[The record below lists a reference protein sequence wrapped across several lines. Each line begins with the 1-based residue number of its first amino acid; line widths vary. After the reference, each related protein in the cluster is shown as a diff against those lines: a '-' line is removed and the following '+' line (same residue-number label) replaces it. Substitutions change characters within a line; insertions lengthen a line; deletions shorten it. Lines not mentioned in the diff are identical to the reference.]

1 MACNLFSGCSKCS
14 MSLIIVIILLLT
26 GFCD

>member
-1 MACNLFSGCSKCS
+1 MACNLFGGCSKCS

-26 GFCD
+26 SFND